1 MNPLDINPL
10 ISQCEIKVFYVG
22 ENRNH
27 TIITKEVASEMAKT
41 LRGTPIVGYYNE
53 NKGDYEGHEE
63 RITIDN
69 EGIKFECLTKPY
81 GFVAPDA
88 KIWFQKFLE
97 YDDSGQQIERE
108 YLMTTGYLWT
118 GQFEEAQ
125 AILNE
130 GRPESMELDE
140 ETLKGKWTKNSKT
153 NIDFFIINDAI
164 FSKLCILGEDVEPCF
179 EGADITSPNISAQF
193 TKSAD
198 DNFRNTLYTMM
209 QELRYALEGGQKMEN
224 TQTIVGNEMNKE
236 VVNTNSTN
244 EEAAP
249 AAETIPTENDVVP
262 SDYEKKPE
270 EKDDK
275 ETSNSEGSKDKETSK
290 NEDSKDKEEDNKK
303 KEDYACKN
311 DEEKKKY
318 QALQT
323 EFTKLS
329 ENFKNLQKECQELLQ
344 FKAKAEDEKKD
355 NLIGQFYML
364 SDDDE
369 VKKDVTQNK
378 SKYSLEEIESKL
390 SVACFRKKVNFDL
403 NNNQKNDKEIEQTV
417 EQPAI
422 TYSLESVADSD
433 NKPEWLKAV
442 DKKIANRK

>member
-224 TQTIVGNEMNKE
+224 TQTIVGNEMNAE

-249 AAETIPTENDVVP
+249 ATETIPTENDVVP

-275 ETSNSEGSKDKETSK
+275 ETSKNEDSKDKETSK
-290 NEDSKDKEEDNKK
+290 NEEEDNKK
-303 KEDYACKN
+303 KEDYACKD

-403 NNNQKNDKEIEQTV
+403 NNNQKNDKEIEQTA

>member
-224 TQTIVGNEMNKE
+224 TQTIVGNEMNAE

-244 EEAAP
+244 EEAVP

-275 ETSNSEGSKDKETSK
+275 ETSKNEDSKDKETSK
-290 NEDSKDKEEDNKK
+290 NEEEDNKK
-303 KEDYACKN
+303 KEDYACKD

-369 VKKDVTQNK
+369 VKKDVIQNK

>member
-97 YDDSGQQIERE
+97 YDDSGQQVERE

-179 EGADITSPNISAQF
+179 EGTDITSPNISAQF

-224 TQTIVGNEMNKE
+224 TQTIVGNEMNAE

-275 ETSNSEGSKDKETSK
+275 ETSKNEDSKDKETSK
-290 NEDSKDKEEDNKK
+290 NEEEDNKK
-303 KEDYACKN
+303 KEDYACKD

-369 VKKDVTQNK
+369 VKKDVIQNK

>member
-224 TQTIVGNEMNKE
+224 TQTIVGNEMNAE

-275 ETSNSEGSKDKETSK
+275 ETSKNEDSKDKETSK
-290 NEDSKDKEEDNKK
+290 NEEEDNKK
-303 KEDYACKN
+303 KEDYACKD

>member
-1 MNPLDINPL
+1 MSPLDINPL

-224 TQTIVGNEMNKE
+224 TQTIVGNEMNAE

-244 EEAAP
+244 EEEAP
-249 AAETIPTENDVVP
+249 AAETTPTENDAVP

-275 ETSNSEGSKDKETSK
+275 ETSNSE
-290 NEDSKDKEEDNKK
+290 DSKDKEEDKK
-303 KEDYACKN
+303 KEDYACKD

-329 ENFKNLQKECQELLQ
+329 EDFKNLQRECQELLQ

>member
-224 TQTIVGNEMNKE
+224 TQTIVGNEMNAE

-249 AAETIPTENDVVP
+249 ATETIPTENDVVP

-275 ETSNSEGSKDKETSK
+275 ETSKNEDSKDKETSK
-290 NEDSKDKEEDNKK
+290 NEEEDNKK
-303 KEDYACKN
+303 KEDYACKD

-369 VKKDVTQNK
+369 VKKDVIQNK

>member
-1 MNPLDINPL
+1 MSPLDINPL

-97 YDDSGQQIERE
+97 YDDSGQQTERE

-249 AAETIPTENDVVP
+249 AAETTPTENDVVP

-275 ETSNSEGSKDKETSK
+275 ETSKNEDSKDKETSK
-290 NEDSKDKEEDNKK
+290 NEEEDNKK

-369 VKKDVTQNK
+369 VKKDVIQNK

>member
-249 AAETIPTENDVVP
+249 AAEAIPTENDVVP

-275 ETSNSEGSKDKETSK
+275 ETSKNEDSKDKETSK
-290 NEDSKDKEEDNKK
+290 NEEEDNKK
-303 KEDYACKN
+303 KEDYACKD

-329 ENFKNLQKECQELLQ
+329 ENFKNLQRECQELLQ

-364 SDDDE
+364 SEDDE
-369 VKKDVTQNK
+369 VKKDVIQNK

-417 EQPAI
+417 EQSAI

>member
-97 YDDSGQQIERE
+97 YDDSGQQVERE

-125 AILNE
+125 VILNE

-224 TQTIVGNEMNKE
+224 TQTIVGNEMNAE

-244 EEAAP
+244 EEATP
-249 AAETIPTENDVVP
+249 ATETTPTENDAVP

-275 ETSNSEGSKDKETSK
+275 ETSNSESSKDKETSK
-290 NEDSKDKEEDNKK
+290 NEDSKDKEEDKK
-303 KEDYACKN
+303 KEDYACKD

>member
-224 TQTIVGNEMNKE
+224 TQTIVGNEMNAE

-244 EEAAP
+244 EEVAP

-275 ETSNSEGSKDKETSK
+275 ETSKNEDSKDKETSK
-290 NEDSKDKEEDNKK
+290 NEAEDNKK
-303 KEDYACKN
+303 KEDYACKD
-311 DEEKKKY
+311 DEENKKY

>member
-244 EEAAP
+244 EEATP
-249 AAETIPTENDVVP
+249 ATETTPTENDAVP

-275 ETSNSEGSKDKETSK
+275 ETSNSEDSKNKETSK
-290 NEDSKDKEEDNKK
+290 NEDSKDKEEDKK
-303 KEDYACKN
+303 KENYACKD

>member
-236 VVNTNSTN
+236 VVNTNSIN
-244 EEAAP
+244 EEATP

-275 ETSNSEGSKDKETSK
+275 ETSKNEDSKDKETSK
-290 NEDSKDKEEDNKK
+290 NEEEDNKK
-303 KEDYACKN
+303 KEDYACKD

>member
-27 TIITKEVASEMAKT
+27 TIITKEVASEMAKA

-224 TQTIVGNEMNKE
+224 TQTIVGNEMNAE

-249 AAETIPTENDVVP
+249 AAETTPTGNDVVP
-262 SDYEKKPE
+262 SDYEKKPA
-270 EKDDK
+270 EKD
-275 ETSNSEGSKDKETSK
+275 DKETSK
-290 NEDSKDKEEDNKK
+290 NEDSKDKETSKNEEEDNKK

-369 VKKDVTQNK
+369 VKKDVIQNK

>member
-179 EGADITSPNISAQF
+179 EGANITSPNISAQF

-224 TQTIVGNEMNKE
+224 TQTIVGNEMNAE

-244 EEAAP
+244 EEVTSAT
-249 AAETIPTENDVVP
+249 ETLPTENDVVP

-275 ETSNSEGSKDKETSK
+275 ETSKNEDSKDKETSK
-290 NEDSKDKEEDNKK
+290 NEEEDNKK
-303 KEDYACKN
+303 KEDYACKD

-369 VKKDVTQNK
+369 VKKDVIQNK

>member
-303 KEDYACKN
+303 KEDYACKD

>member
-224 TQTIVGNEMNKE
+224 TQTIVGNEMNAE

-244 EEAAP
+244 EEVAP

-290 NEDSKDKEEDNKK
+290 NEDSKDKEEDKK

-329 ENFKNLQKECQELLQ
+329 EDFKNLQRECQELLQ

>member
-224 TQTIVGNEMNKE
+224 TQTIVGNEMNAE
-236 VVNTNSTN
+236 AVNTNSTN
-244 EEAAP
+244 EEVAP

-275 ETSNSEGSKDKETSK
+275 ETSNSEDSKDKETSK
-290 NEDSKDKEEDNKK
+290 NEDSKNKEEDKK
-303 KEDYACKN
+303 KEDLLIN
-311 DEEKKKY
+311 V
-318 QALQT
+318 L
-323 EFTKLS
+323 
-329 ENFKNLQKECQELLQ
+329 KEM
-344 FKAKAEDEKKD
+344 ED
-355 NLIGQFYML
+355 G
-364 SDDDE
+364 
-369 VKKDVTQNK
+369 VV
-378 SKYSLEEIESKL
+378 
-390 SVACFRKKVNFDL
+390 DL
-403 NNNQKNDKEIEQTV
+403 NTNTMDDIQKSIKEDGLTRTAKHFDISVDELRTYRLHKKGIRAEEEERISIENS
-417 EQPAI
+417 PAI
-422 TYSLESVADSD
+422 DLFRDD
-433 NKPEWLKAV
+433 
-442 DKKIANRK
+442 

>member
-244 EEAAP
+244 EEAVP

-275 ETSNSEGSKDKETSK
+275 ETSKNEDSKDKETSK
-290 NEDSKDKEEDNKK
+290 NEEEDNKK
-303 KEDYACKN
+303 KEDYACKD

-369 VKKDVTQNK
+369 VKKDVIQNK

>member
-275 ETSNSEGSKDKETSK
+275 ETSKNEDSKDKETSK
-290 NEDSKDKEEDNKK
+290 NEEEDNKK
-303 KEDYACKN
+303 KEDYACKD

-369 VKKDVTQNK
+369 VKKDVIQNK

>member
-69 EGIKFECLTKPY
+69 AGIKFECLTKPY
-81 GFVAPDA
+81 GLVAPDA
-88 KIWFQKFLE
+88 KIWCQKFLE

-249 AAETIPTENDVVP
+249 ATETIPTENDVVP

-275 ETSNSEGSKDKETSK
+275 ETSNSEDSKDKETSK
-290 NEDSKDKEEDNKK
+290 NEDSKDKEEDKK
-303 KEDYACKN
+303 KEDYACKD

-329 ENFKNLQKECQELLQ
+329 EDFKNLQRECQELLQ

-355 NLIGQFYML
+355 SLIGQFYML